1 MTKDIDKMEV
11 PEEVAERLPIL
22 GHTSESEEGAATAVY
37 ARRWYVLIVFCLG
50 SFCQALVW
58 NTWGPITES
67 AEIVLKWQ
75 DSNIGML
82 ANYGNI
88 AFMFTVLPM
97 CYFMDVKGLRV
108 SLLICSFLVMTGTV
122 MRCIT
127 LDPGPA
133 TWLANICA
141 VLNGIGGTVPFAGPA
156 ALSSVWFP
164 PDQRATA
171 TAIVSFANYM
181 GVSLSF
187 IIGPQM
193 VSSPAYKTVNSTE
206 NVTDTLEMVP
216 VLRSGHVSRS
226 YHVPSLYGSE
236 YINSSHREVMNM
248 STLESDIKNYL
259 YLQAG
264 LGVLL
269 FILVVIY
276 FPARPPKPPSASA
289 SIKRTEYV
297 KGLLRILCNGS
308 VWLIVLA
315 YAIPTGILGVWQSV
329 LDVNLKPLG
338 ISQNTAGYMGFWQ
351 TLAGCTSGLII
362 ARFADIFMRRMKL
375 FLITL
380 FLGAVAA
387 SAWFFILWQK
397 YIPFNLISL
406 YTACILIGILINGGI
421 PLFYEIACE
430 ASYPVAEGVTG
441 GFLTLINNIIGICFL
456 FVMLIPNI
464 GQSWMNEVLLGSA
477 VLALPLLFVFPERY
491 RRTDLDITIDISPK
505 TGDLQT
511 SVVSE
516 ETEEGINGVVS

>member
-1 MTKDIDKMEV
+1 MSL

-22 GHTSESEEGAATAVY
+22 GQQSKDGQPVSDTAVY
-37 ARRWYVLIVFCLG
+37 SRRWYILIVFCLG

-67 AEIVLKWQ
+67 AEIVLDWQ

-88 AFMFTVLPM
+88 AFMITVLPM
-97 CYFMDVKGLRV
+97 CYLVDVKGLRI
-108 SLLICSFLVMTGTV
+108 SLLICAFLVMAGTSI
-122 MRCIT
+122 RCIT
-127 LDPGPA
+127 LHPVPA

-141 VLNGIGGTVPFAGPA
+141 VLNGIGGSVPFAGPA

-171 TAIVSFANYM
+171 TAIVSFANYL

-193 VSSPAYKTVNSTE
+193 VSSPAYKTTNSTTHD
-206 NVTDTLEMVP
+206 NITDIAIRSPSIGMVHSMGTFHVVP
-216 VLRSGHVSRS
+216 VLNNIYAYSNHT
-226 YHVPSLYGSE
+226 HKEL
-236 YINSSHREVMNM
+236 INKTNLI
-248 STLESDIKNYL
+248 TDIKNYL
-259 YLQAG
+259 YFQAG
-264 LGVLL
+264 LGVLFFL
-269 FILVVIY
+269 LVLIY
-276 FPARPPKPPSASA
+276 FPARPPKPPSATA
-289 SIKRTEYV
+289 AIKRTEYMT
-297 KGLLRILCNGS
+297 GLSRLLCNGS

-315 YAIPTGILGVWQSV
+315 YALPTGILGVWQSV

-351 TLAGCTSGLII
+351 TLAGCTAGLVI
-362 ARFADIFMRRMKL
+362 ARFADIFMKRMKL

-387 SAWFFILWQK
+387 SAWFFVLWEK
-397 YIPFNLISL
+397 FIPFNITSL
-406 YTACILIGILINGGI
+406 YAACILIGILINGGI

-464 GQSWMNEVLLGSA
+464 GQSWMNEVLLASA

-491 RRTDLDITIDISPK
+491 RRTDLDITIDIDSK
-505 TGDLQT
+505 VGDLQA
-511 SVVSE
+511 SVKTIE
-516 ETEEGINGVVS
+516 NEIDGV

>member
-1 MTKDIDKMEV
+1 MAI

-22 GHTSESEEGAATAVY
+22 GQSAEGGPGSDTAVY
-37 ARRWYVLIVFCLG
+37 SRRWYVLVVFCLG
-50 SFCQALVW
+50 SFSQALVW

-67 AEIVLKWQ
+67 AEIVLNWQ

-122 MRCIT
+122 IRCFT
-127 LDPGPA
+127 LEPVPA

-141 VLNGIGGTVPFAGPA
+141 VLNGIGGSVPFAGPA

-171 TAIVSFANYM
+171 TAIVSFANYL

-206 NVTDTLEMVP
+206 NGTVTDTVRMTP
-216 VLRSGHVSRS
+216 VLGSGHTLRS
-226 YHVPSLYGSE
+226 FHVLPLFSNTQS
-236 YINSSHREVMNM
+236 NTTHREVMNKP
-248 STLESDIKNYL
+248 TLISDIKSYL
-259 YLQAG
+259 YFQAG
-264 LGVLL
+264 LGVLF

-276 FPARPPKPPSASA
+276 FPARPPKPPSPSA
-289 SIKRTEYV
+289 SVKRTEYF
-297 KGLLRILCNGS
+297 KGLAKLLRNGS

-362 ARFADIFMRRMKL
+362 ARFADIFMKRMKL

-380 FLGAVAA
+380 FLGAVAS
-387 SAWFFILWQK
+387 SAWFFILWEK
-397 YIPFNLISL
+397 YIPFNLVSL
-406 YTACILIGILINGGI
+406 YAACILIGILFNGGI

-430 ASYPVAEGVTG
+430 ASYPIAEGVTG
-441 GFLTLINNIIGICFL
+441 GFLTLINNIVGICFL

-464 GQSWMNEVLLGSA
+464 GQSWMNEVLLASA

-491 RRTDLDITIDISPK
+491 RRTDLDITIDIKPSS
-505 TGDLQT
+505 GDLQA
-511 SVVSE
+511 SVT
-516 ETEEGINGVVS
+516 TEDGEPGVVGV